1 MTLRIADLI
10 VDSGP
15 QSAIRNTVNTMAT
28 IYKGRVFSVEVERR
42 RFPNGQEHEVE
53 IVRHA
58 ASVVLIPLEDDGR
71 VIIVKQYRAPL
82 DRETWEFPAGRLNE
96 GESAED
102 AARRECE
109 EEIGYV
115 PQRVDRLTRLYPAP
129 GFCDEELIF
138 FRVWDFLPPPLNS
151 ANQPD
156 EDEDITTRTVA
167 IRDARAML
175 ARGEIVDL
183 KTAYALTLLP

>member
-1 MTLRIADLI
+1 MT
-10 VDSGP
+10 
-15 QSAIRNTVNTMAT
+15 TV
-28 IYKGRVFSVEVERR
+28 YRGRVFSVEVERR

-58 ASVVLIPLEDDGR
+58 PSVVLIPLEDDGR
-71 VIIVKQYRAPL
+71 VIIVKQYRAAI
-82 DRETWEFPAGRLNE
+82 DRELWEFPAGRLNE

-115 PQRVDRLTRLYPAP
+115 PQRVDRLTSLFPAP

-138 FRVWDFLPPPLNS
+138 FRVWDFRSPPPDS
-151 ANQPD
+151 PHQPD

-167 IRDARAML
+167 ISEARAML

>member
-1 MTLRIADLI
+1 MT
-10 VDSGP
+10 
-15 QSAIRNTVNTMAT
+15 T
-28 IYKGRVFSVEVERR
+28 IYKGHVFSVETGTR
-42 RFPNGQEHEVE
+42 RFPNGQEHQVE

-71 VIIVKQYRAPL
+71 VIIIKQYRAPL

-115 PQRVDRLTRLYPAP
+115 PQRLDRLTSLYPAP
-129 GFCDEELIF
+129 GFCDEELVF
-138 FRVWDFLPPPLNS
+138 FRVWDFLPPPPNS
-151 ANQPD
+151 PNRPD
-156 EDEDITTRTVA
+156 EDEDITTRTIA

-175 ARGEIVDL
+175 ERGEIVDL